1 MDIIIEKKQ
10 GPTGKQLLKLILP
23 ILAVVLIVWAV
34 VSGSRGTLSVERGQM
49 TVAEVKVGE
58 FNDYIRVNGQVA
70 PIQVVQISPEEG
82 GIVRERVVEEGAK
95 VNEGDVIIRL
105 SNSNLDLQ
113 ILNAEAE
120 LAEKQNLLRNTQVQ
134 MQQDKL
140 TNEQDKLQLD
150 MDTERKRRTAGQY
163 ERLYAEKL
171 ISREKYL
178 EAKEDYELARRKL
191 TLVAERLRQ
200 DSIYRSVQM
209 AQMEDNLAN
218 MRRNVLLIR
227 ERKAKLEVRAPISGE
242 LGLLDAELG
251 QNVPAGALVGQIN
264 DLKDYKV
271 VANIDEHYIDRVMSG
286 QPAQF
291 ERQDAKF
298 SLKVR
303 KVYPE
308 VRDGR
313 FRTDFVFTGSH
324 PDNIR
329 TGQTFYVDLQLGEPS
344 TAVMIPKGSFFQ
356 STGGQWVFVL
366 SPDGTRA
373 YRRKIRIGRQNPQS
387 YEVLEGLEA
396 GEKVI
401 TSGYEVFGDNE
412 ELDIK
417 D

>member
-1 MDIIIEKKQ
+1 MDIKIERKK
-10 GPTGKQLLKLILP
+10 GPTTKQAIIGLIS
-23 ILAVVLIVWAV
+23 IGVVVLLVWAI
-34 VSGSRGTLSVERGQM
+34 VSGSRGAMRVERSQM
-49 TVAEVKVGE
+49 TIAEVRSGE
-58 FNDYIRVNGQVA
+58 FNDYVRVNGQVA

-82 GIVRERVVEEGAK
+82 GIVRERVVEEGAM
-95 VNEGDVIIRL
+95 VNVGDVILRL
-105 SNSNLDLQ
+105 SNSNLDLE

-178 EAKEDYELARRKL
+178 EAKEDYDLAQRKL
-191 TLVAERLRQ
+191 TLVGERLRQ
-200 DSIYRSVQM
+200 DSIYRTVQM
-209 AQMEDNLAN
+209 EQMEENLAN

-251 QNVPAGALVGQIN
+251 QNVPAGALIGQIN

-271 VANIDEHYIDRVMSG
+271 VANIDEHYVDRVMSG
-286 QPAQF
+286 QPAEV
-291 ERQDAKF
+291 ERQEEKYG
-298 SLKVR
+298 LKVR

-313 FRTDFVFTGSH
+313 FRTEFIFTGKH
-324 PDNIR
+324 PENLR
-329 TGQTFYVDLQLGEPS
+329 TGQTFYVDLQLGAPT

-366 SPDGTRA
+366 SADGTKA

-387 YEVLEGLEA
+387 YEVIEGLEA

-401 TSGYEVFGDNE
+401 TSGYEAYGDSE
-412 ELDIK
+412 ELDIN

>member
-1 MDIIIEKKQ
+1 MDIIIEKKK

-23 ILAVVLIVWAV
+23 ILAVVLIVWAI

-49 TVAEVKVGE
+49 TVAEVKVAE

-105 SNSNLDLQ
+105 SNSSLDLQ

-163 ERLYAEKL
+163 ERLYTEKL

-191 TLVAERLRQ
+191 SLVGERLRQ

-264 DLKDYKV
+264 DLRDYKV

-298 SLKVR
+298 ALKVR

-329 TGQTFYVDLQLGEPS
+329 AGQTFYVDLQLGEPS

-366 SPDGTRA
+366 SPDGSRA

-401 TSGYEVFGDNE
+401 TSGYEAFGDNE